1 MNSGLQLDI
10 KWSKLAR
17 AMFFNVVLLLLI
29 WKLLVPY
36 KNRGKGIGLPNFLD

>member
-10 KWSKLAR
+10 KWNKLAR
-17 AMFFNVVLLLLI
+17 AMFFNVLLLLI

-36 KNRGKGIGLPNFLD
+36 KNRGKGIGLI

>member
-10 KWSKLAR
+10 KWNKLAR

-36 KNRGKGIGLPNFLD
+36 ENRGKGIGLI